1 MNVLEELMNQ
11 RWISKRKEREKYYRV
26 KDEVGN
32 IREFIR
38 EKLGYRLIDNGM
50 LLKLEKIPGEA
61 LPWMGIDE
69 FSDKK
74 EYAFFC
80 LILMFLEDKEVEEQ
94 FVLSQLTEYIAAQYP
109 GEGIEWTVY
118 DNRRKLI
125 RVMKYAMKQGM
136 FLNNDGSEEDFAV
149 ELETEALYENT
160 GLSKYFTRNFTR
172 DISEYTKVEDFF
184 QSEWMDMD
192 EDRGLVRR
200 QRVYRKLL
208 LTPGVYKEK
217 EKDEDFAFIKNY
229 RSSIEHDLES
239 VLDCTLQVHKTS
251 AYVLVGEN
259 GNLGKVFPGNN
270 SISDAILLVFYMI
283 QRKVKEGK
291 LTLEVDETI
300 LLSEMEM
307 RELIIEC
314 KKKFGAGFAKK
325 YREDTS
331 EQEFADVILDELE
344 QLDMIRRDDVT
355 KDVVIMPIAG
365 KISGMYP
372 QAYLEKENIDV
383 SK

>member
-217 EKDEDFAFIKNY
+217 EKDEDFAYIKNY

>member
-1 MNVLEELMNQ
+1 
-11 RWISKRKEREKYYRV
+11 
-26 KDEVGN
+26 
-32 IREFIR
+32 
-38 EKLGYRLIDNGM
+38 
-50 LLKLEKIPGEA
+50 
-61 LPWMGIDE
+61 MGIDE
-69 FSDKK
+69 FSDQK

>member
-11 RWISKRKEREKYYRV
+11 RWISKRKEREKYYRI

-32 IREFIR
+32 LKEFIR
-38 EKLGYRLIDNGM
+38 EKLGYRLIENGM
-50 LLKLEKIPGEA
+50 LIKLEKIPGEA

-69 FSDKK
+69 FSDQK
-74 EYAFFC
+74 EYAFFS

-118 DNRRKLI
+118 ENRRKLI

-136 FLNNDGSEEDFAV
+136 FLNNDGSEENFAV

-192 EDRGLVRR
+192 EDRGLVRK

-217 EKDEDFAFIKNY
+217 EKDEDFAYIKNY
-229 RSSIEHDLES
+229 RSSIEHDLKS
-239 VLDCTLQVHKTS
+239 VMDCTLQVHKTS
-251 AYVLVGEN
+251 AYVLIGEN

-270 SISDAILLVFYMI
+270 SVSDAILLLFYMI
-283 QRKVKEGK
+283 QQKVSGGTLK
-291 LTLEVDETI
+291 LNVDETI
-300 LLSEMEM
+300 LLSEPEM
-307 RELIIEC
+307 RELLVEC
-314 KKKFGAGFAKK
+314 KRRFGAGFAKK
-325 YREDTS
+325 YREDLS
-331 EQEFADVILDELE
+331 EQEFATIIIRELE
-344 QLDMIRRDDVT
+344 QLDMIRIDDVT

-372 QAYLEKENIDV
+372 EAYLEKENIDV
-383 SK
+383 SE

>member
-11 RWISKRKEREKYYRV
+11 RWISKRKEREKYYRI

-32 IREFIR
+32 LKEFIR
-38 EKLGYRLIDNGM
+38 EKLGYRLIENGM
-50 LLKLEKIPGEA
+50 LIKLEKIPGEA

-69 FSDKK
+69 FSNQK

-118 DNRRKLI
+118 ENRRKLI

-136 FLNNDGSEEDFAV
+136 FLNNDGSEENFAV

-192 EDRGLVRR
+192 EDRGLVRK

-217 EKDEDFAFIKNY
+217 EKDEDFAYIKNY

-239 VLDCTLQVHKTS
+239 VMDCTLQVHKTS
-251 AYVLVGEN
+251 AYVLIGEN

-270 SISDAILLVFYMI
+270 SVSDAILLLFCMI
-283 QRKVKEGK
+283 QQKVSGGTLK
-291 LTLEVDETI
+291 LNVDETV
-300 LLSEMEM
+300 LLSEPEM
-307 RELIIEC
+307 RELLVEC
-314 KKKFGAGFAKK
+314 KRRFGAGFAKK
-325 YREDTS
+325 YREDLS
-331 EQEFADVILDELE
+331 EHEFATIIIRELE
-344 QLDMIRRDDVT
+344 QLDMIRIDDVT

-372 QAYLEKENIDV
+372 EAYLEKENIDV
-383 SK
+383 SE

>member
-172 DISEYTKVEDFF
+172 DISEYTIVEDFF
-184 QSEWMDMD
+184 HSEWMDMD

-217 EKDEDFAFIKNY
+217 EKDEDFAYIKNY

-325 YREDTS
+325 NREDTS

>member
-11 RWISKRKEREKYYRV
+11 RWISKRKEREKYYRI

-32 IREFIR
+32 LKEFIR
-38 EKLGYRLIDNGM
+38 EKLGYRLIENGM
-50 LLKLEKIPGEA
+50 LIKLEKIPGEA

-69 FSDKK
+69 FSDQK
-74 EYAFFC
+74 EYAFFS

-118 DNRRKLI
+118 ENRRKLI

-136 FLNNDGSEEDFAV
+136 FLNNDGSEENFAV

-192 EDRGLVRR
+192 EDRGLVRK

-217 EKDEDFAFIKNY
+217 EKDEDFAYIKNY

-239 VLDCTLQVHKTS
+239 VMDCTLQVHKTS
-251 AYVLVGEN
+251 AYVLIGEN

-270 SISDAILLVFYMI
+270 SVSDAILLLFYMI
-283 QRKVKEGK
+283 QQKVSGGTLK
-291 LTLEVDETI
+291 LNVDETI
-300 LLSEMEM
+300 LLSEPEM
-307 RELIIEC
+307 RELLVEC
-314 KKKFGAGFAKK
+314 KRRFGAGFAKK
-325 YREDTS
+325 YREDLS
-331 EQEFADVILDELE
+331 EQEFATIIIRELE
-344 QLDMIRRDDVT
+344 QLDMIRIDDVT

-372 QAYLEKENIDV
+372 EAYLEKENIDV
-383 SK
+383 SE

>member
-11 RWISKRKEREKYYRV
+11 RWLSKRKEREKYYRV
-26 KDEVGN
+26 KDEVGS
-32 IREFIR
+32 IKEFIR

-50 LLKLEKIPGEA
+50 ILKLEKIPGEA

-94 FVLSQLTEYIAAQYP
+94 FVLSQLTEYISAQYP
-109 GEGIEWTVY
+109 EEGIQWTIY

-125 RVMKYAMKQGM
+125 RVMKYAMKQGLL
-136 FLNNDGSEEDFAV
+136 LNNDGSEEDFAV

-208 LTPGVYKEK
+208 LTPGVYKEM
-217 EKDEDFAFIKNY
+217 EKDEDFAYIKNY

-239 VLDCTLQVHKTS
+239 VLDCSLQVHKTS
-251 AYVLVGEN
+251 AYVLIGEN

-270 SISDAILLVFYMI
+270 SVSDAILLLFYMI
-283 QRKVKEGK
+283 QQKVKKGEF
-291 LTLEVDETI
+291 TLKVDETI
-300 LLSEMEM
+300 LLSEIEM
-307 RELIIEC
+307 RELLIEC
-314 KKKFGAGFAKK
+314 REKFGAGFAKK
-325 YREDTS
+325 YREDIS
-331 EQEFADVILDELE
+331 EQEFANVILNELE
-344 QLDMIRRDDVT
+344 QLDMIRWDDVT

-365 KISGMYP
+365 KISGIYP
-372 QAYLEKENIDV
+372 KAYLEKEKIDV

>member
-11 RWISKRKEREKYYRV
+11 RWISKKKEREKYYRV

-217 EKDEDFAFIKNY
+217 EKDEDFLYIKNY

-251 AYVLVGEN
+251 AYVLIGEN

-283 QRKVKEGK
+283 QRKVKEGN
-291 LTLEVDETI
+291 LTLEVDESI

-331 EQEFADVILDELE
+331 EQEFANVILNELE

-365 KISGMYP
+365 KISGIYP

>member
-11 RWISKRKEREKYYRV
+11 RWLSKRKEREKYYRV
-26 KDEVGN
+26 KDEVGS
-32 IREFIR
+32 IKEFIR

-50 LLKLEKIPGEA
+50 ILKLEKIPGEA

-94 FVLSQLTEYIAAQYP
+94 FVLSQLTEYISAQYP
-109 GEGIEWTVY
+109 EEGIQWTIY

-125 RVMKYAMKQGM
+125 RVMKYAMKQGL

-208 LTPGVYKEK
+208 LTPGVYKEM
-217 EKDEDFAFIKNY
+217 EKDEDFAYIKNY

-239 VLDCTLQVHKTS
+239 VLDCSLQVHKTS
-251 AYVLVGEN
+251 AYVLIGEN

-270 SISDAILLVFYMI
+270 SVSDAILLLFYMI
-283 QRKVKEGK
+283 QQKVKK
-291 LTLEVDETI
+291 L
-300 LLSEMEM
+300 
-307 RELIIEC
+307 
-314 KKKFGAGFAKK
+314 FF
-325 YREDTS
+325 
-331 EQEFADVILDELE
+331 
-344 QLDMIRRDDVT
+344 
-355 KDVVIMPIAG
+355 
-365 KISGMYP
+365 
-372 QAYLEKENIDV
+372 YLK
-383 SK
+383 

>member
-11 RWISKRKEREKYYRV
+11 RWISKRKEREKYYRI
-26 KDEVGN
+26 KDEVGSFK
-32 IREFIR
+32 EFIR
-38 EKLGYRLIDNGM
+38 EKLGYRLIENGM
-50 LLKLEKIPGEA
+50 LIKLEKIPGEA

-69 FSDKK
+69 FSDQK
-74 EYAFFC
+74 EYAFFS

-118 DNRRKLI
+118 ENRRKLI

-136 FLNNDGSEEDFAV
+136 FLNNDGSEENFAV

-192 EDRGLVRR
+192 EDRGLVRK

-217 EKDEDFAFIKNY
+217 EKDEDFAYIKNY

-239 VLDCTLQVHKTS
+239 VMDCTLQVHKTS
-251 AYVLVGEN
+251 AYVLIGEN

-270 SISDAILLVFYMI
+270 SVSDAILLLFYMI
-283 QRKVKEGK
+283 QQKVSGGTLK
-291 LTLEVDETI
+291 LNVDETI
-300 LLSEMEM
+300 LLSEPEM
-307 RELIIEC
+307 RELLVEC
-314 KKKFGAGFAKK
+314 KRRFGAGFAKK
-325 YREDTS
+325 YREDLS
-331 EQEFADVILDELE
+331 EQEFATIIIRELE
-344 QLDMIRRDDVT
+344 QLDMIRIDDVT

-372 QAYLEKENIDV
+372 EAYLEKENIDV
-383 SK
+383 SE

>member
-11 RWISKRKEREKYYRV
+11 RWISKRKEREKYYRI

-32 IREFIR
+32 IKEFIR
-38 EKLGYRLIDNGM
+38 EKLGYRLIENGM
-50 LLKLEKIPGEA
+50 LIKLEKIPGEA

-69 FSDKK
+69 FSDQK

-118 DNRRKLI
+118 ENRRKLI

-136 FLNNDGSEEDFAV
+136 FLNNDGSEENFAV

-192 EDRGLVRR
+192 EDRGLVRK

-217 EKDEDFAFIKNY
+217 EKDEDFAYIKNY

-239 VLDCTLQVHKTS
+239 VVDCTLQVHKTS
-251 AYVLVGEN
+251 AYVLIGEN

-270 SISDAILLVFYMI
+270 SVSDAILLLFYMI
-283 QRKVKEGK
+283 QQKVSGGTLK
-291 LTLEVDETI
+291 LNVDETI
-300 LLSEMEM
+300 LLSEPEM
-307 RELIIEC
+307 RELLVEC
-314 KKKFGAGFAKK
+314 KRRFGAGFAKK
-325 YREDTS
+325 YREDLS
-331 EQEFADVILDELE
+331 EQEFATIIIRELE
-344 QLDMIRRDDVT
+344 QLDMIRIDDVT

-372 QAYLEKENIDV
+372 EAYLEKENIDV
-383 SK
+383 SE

>member
-32 IREFIR
+32 IKEFIR

-217 EKDEDFAFIKNY
+217 EKDEDFAYIKNY

-251 AYVLVGEN
+251 AYVLIGEN

-270 SISDAILLVFYMI
+270 SISDAILLLFYMI
-283 QRKVKEGK
+283 QRKVKEGQ
-291 LTLEVDETI
+291 LTLGVDESI
-300 LLSEMEM
+300 LLSELEM
-307 RELIIEC
+307 KELIIEC

-325 YREDTS
+325 YREDIS
-331 EQEFADVILDELE
+331 EQEFANVILNELE
-344 QLDMIRRDDVT
+344 QLDMVRRDDVT

-365 KISGMYP
+365 KISGIYP